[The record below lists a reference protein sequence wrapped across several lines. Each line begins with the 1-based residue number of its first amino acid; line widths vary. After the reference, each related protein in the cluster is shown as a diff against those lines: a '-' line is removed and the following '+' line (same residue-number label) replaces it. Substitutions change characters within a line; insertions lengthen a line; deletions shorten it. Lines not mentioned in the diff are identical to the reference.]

1 MALPSVCVLI
11 PTFARTALLAEAI
24 ECVIR
29 LEYAGKLTA
38 LVCNDCTRQIVSVED
53 RASFADA
60 FFDVIVQNRM
70 NRFDNLADKRHAMLS
85 MTDAD
90 YVCFLDDD
98 DLMLPWY
105 LHAFVANPT
114 APVIMP
120 KRRFRTDG
128 DLWWDEE
135 TPGGLTMIVERK
147 LALAVGF
154 TSGLNVGE
162 DNAFRNSVIE
172 KVGKHNLAWDP
183 TPSYVYRSTIV
194 GGMHIS
200 KAVDHRAEPD
210 IPMYL
215 KSANQRMD
223 DGREPTGIVK
233 LLPAWRQDY
242 TAKARSVMGAE

>member
-1 MALPSVCVLI
+1 MTLPSVCVLI

-29 LEYAGKLTA
+29 LEYKGKLTA
-38 LVCNDCTRQIVSVED
+38 LVCNDCTRQIISIND
-53 RASFADA
+53 RTSFADA
-60 FFDVIVQNRM
+60 HFDVIVQNRM
-70 NRFDNLADKRHAMLS
+70 HRYATLADKRHAMLS

-105 LHAFVANPT
+105 LNGVT
-114 APVIMP
+114 WSKPVTFP
-120 KRRFRTDG
+120 QRQFRTDG
-128 DLWWDEE
+128 DNWWDEVV
-135 TPGGLTMIVERK
+135 PGGLWMTIERK
-147 LALAVGF
+147 LALSIGF

-162 DNAFRNSVIE
+162 DNAFRNAVIE
-172 KVGKHNLAWDP
+172 KVGKHNLALDP
-183 TPSYVYRSTIV
+183 TPAYVYRSTIV

-223 DGREPTGIVK
+223 DGREPTGIVN
-233 LLPAWRQDY
+233 LSPAWRQDY
-242 TAKARSVMGAE
+242 AAKARSIMGAQ